1 MPLKAAQPGPAAT
14 HRSFAMNAYA
24 IAHLKSVNWNGDVV
38 SYVRRIDQTL
48 IPFDGVFRI
57 HGANPEVTE
66 GELPGH
72 IVLIEFPSMQQARA
86 WYASD
91 AYQQIL
97 PLRTR
102 HSEGVAA
109 LIEGLPDGYL
119 AVDLL
124 AKF

>member
-1 MPLKAAQPGPAAT
+1 
-14 HRSFAMNAYA
+14 MNTYA
-24 IAHLKSVNWNGDVV
+24 IAHLKSVHWNGDVV
-38 SYVRRIDQTL
+38 SYVRQIDQTL
-48 IPFDGVFRI
+48 APYGGVFRI

-66 GELPGH
+66 GEFPGH
-72 IVLIEFPSMQQARA
+72 IVLIEFPSMEQARA

-102 HSEGVAA
+102 HSDGVAA
-109 LIEGLPDGYL
+109 LIEGLPDGYR